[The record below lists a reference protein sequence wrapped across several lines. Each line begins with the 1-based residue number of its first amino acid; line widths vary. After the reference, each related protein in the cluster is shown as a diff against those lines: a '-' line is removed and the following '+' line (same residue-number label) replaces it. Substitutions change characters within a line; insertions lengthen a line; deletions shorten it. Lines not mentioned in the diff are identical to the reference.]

1 MTQTYLETLKQNA
14 RHNPDRAIEE
24 AYQLGIAD
32 EKFRAEDEAIAKAEA
47 HEKTIIA
54 FLDCLVLGLVSS
66 FLALLTWQSLLRIAI
81 AGGIGFSIR
90 FIIYL
95 YDFIK

>member
-24 AYQLGIAD
+24 AYRLGIAD
-32 EKFRAEDEAIAKAEA
+32 EKFRAEDEAIAA
-47 HEKTIIA
+47 HEKKPIVA

-95 YDFIK
+95 YDVFR